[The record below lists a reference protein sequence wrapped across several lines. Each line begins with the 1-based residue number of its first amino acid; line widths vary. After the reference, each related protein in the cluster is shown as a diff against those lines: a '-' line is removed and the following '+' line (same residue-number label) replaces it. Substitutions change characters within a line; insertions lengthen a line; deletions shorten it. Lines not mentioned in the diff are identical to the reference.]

1 MDQIGEILIV
11 VLDLYS
17 LVQDAGWF
25 AINSGIVTSSS
36 SGTITKAK
44 LTIDSL
50 VKKEKYL
57 QSQITSST
65 SRKYKQ
71 TSAQALVGAI
81 TSGICYC
88 STAAARS
95 SVKRPGLPPPRG
107 RILVIS
113 SIQHSALK
121 KVYTKLISCAFASS
135 RNGIRLD
142 IGFFGYKPP
151 SVLEQL
157 SFITGGCFEK
167 INTSQCEERGA
178 DVVSSFSNPS
188 AYQRSRPAD
197 DFVRHFVNTKM
208 LFSFARPL
216 QKSNCALASH
226 STPSSLSLHAVCSHP
241 AGTEG
246 CREVVSL
253 GFVCSRCMAVYCRPE
268 EKCFNSFQGVIFT
281 THKGWFDFFYSAIA
295 ADAAQFGRLAV
306 FIAFPPALMCH
317 LISNFCLVYHRAKKG
332 KKSDKQKL
340 AKLGDSV
347 DTYIHRKNPR
357 LLVFPEG
364 HRNRKGRGLQELRT
378 GFLRICFEK
387 KINIFVMPTEG
398 SQHIFNEFTLSTRR
412 NQPLVINYS
421 GVVLPTDYSSWND
434 FHDAVLAKMKK
445 GYDECCE
452 YYDEITEAKVSKDD

>member
-1 MDQIGEILIV
+1 MGLGRFFKGVWFLFVTLVIFYIYLPTFIILSIFKNGFRKTPYIV
-11 VLDLYS
+11 SHHV
-17 LVQDAGWF
+17 F
-25 AINSGIVTSSS
+25 KIF
-36 SGTITKAK
+36 K
-44 LTIDSL
+44 
-50 VKKEKYL
+50 VKKYE
-57 QSQITSST
+57 IN
-65 SRKYKQ
+65 
-71 TSAQALVGAI
+71 
-81 TSGICYC
+81 
-88 STAAARS
+88 
-95 SVKRPGLPPPRG
+95 LPNIH
-107 RILVIS
+107 ILS
-113 SIQHSALK
+113 
-121 KVYTKLISCAFASS
+121 
-135 RNGIRLD
+135 
-142 IGFFGYKPP
+142 
-151 SVLEQL
+151 
-157 SFITGGCFEK
+157 
-167 INTSQCEERGA
+167 
-178 DVVSSFSNPS
+178 
-188 AYQRSRPAD
+188 
-197 DFVRHFVNTKM
+197 
-208 LFSFARPL
+208 
-216 QKSNCALASH
+216 
-226 STPSSLSLHAVCSHP
+226 
-241 AGTEG
+241 
-246 CREVVSL
+246 
-253 GFVCSRCMAVYCRPE
+253 
-268 EKCFNSFQGVIFT
+268 SFQGVIFT